1 VCGVEIDALVIAL
14 GDALVDA
21 GIERPRLPRDDAWL
35 ARAAEMLAPLRL
47 PAELERFWQLVEP
60 ATLHL
65 DVFPN
70 FTSPAF
76 ALDSWIQVRE
86 QFPYTEPHNLLL
98 VGYRSWSCMW
108 IELDD
113 GEGHGGT
120 LFDGALDDETFFRR
134 FNRLEDW
141 LGRIVELIGAGA
153 AERID
158 NDVRSYL
165 RVEDP
170 RDELALAAPRDVPP
184 HPSYGERIEIDRNP
198 LDWPVHWQRAS
209 GIDPTLRGATHTI
222 AEVLAFDP
230 AAGLRATIA
239 GHLSVL
245 GVTELVSRVR
255 VSDGTGE
262 IDVSCPRE
270 STPFGLDVTERS
282 ELDITVQAR
291 ERQDGSPDDTE
302 DLAERFERLMDAR
315 YGRPAAAV
323 ATAVR
328 PLDPGA

>member
-1 VCGVEIDALVIAL
+1 
-14 GDALVDA
+14 
-21 GIERPRLPRDDAWL
+21 
-35 ARAAEMLAPLRL
+35 
-47 PAELERFWQLVEP
+47 
-60 ATLHL
+60 
-65 DVFPN
+65 
-70 FTSPAF
+70 
-76 ALDSWIQVRE
+76 
-86 QFPYTEPHNLLL
+86 
-98 VGYRSWSCMW
+98 MW

-120 LFDGALDDETFFRR
+120 LFRGRLDAETFFRR

-141 LGRIVELIGAGA
+141 LERIVELIGTGA

-170 RDELALAAPRDVPP
+170 WDELALAAPRDVPR
-184 HPSYGERIEIDRNP
+184 HPFYGERIEIDRNA

-209 GIDPTLRGATHTI
+209 GVDPVPRGATHTI

-230 AAGLRATIA
+230 TAGLRATIA

-245 GVTELVSRVR
+245 GETELVSRVR
-255 VSDGTGE
+255 VSDGTAE

-282 ELDITVQAR
+282 ELDITVQDR
-291 ERQDGSPDDTE
+291 KRHDGSPDDTD
-302 DLAERFERLMDAR
+302 DLVERFERFERFTDAR
-315 YGRPAAAV
+315 HGPTAAV

-328 PLDPGA
+328 PLDPSA